1 MIFLSKRCFF
11 ISVVSL
17 SLGVFLVMESVKQK
31 IDQLRQALERL
42 NYNYYVLNAPLAEDR
57 EYDRMMDELLKLEAE
72 HPELD
77 DPNSPTHRVGSD
89 LTKEFRQVAHRFPM
103 MSLANTYSEDEVGEF
118 VNRIYKEEG
127 LEEGAEIDLCC
138 ELKFDGTAI
147 SLTYE
152 KGRFVRAITRGDG
165 TVGDDVST
173 NVRTIRS
180 IPMNLRGEGWPDS
193 MEVRGEIYMPH
204 SSFERLNAERIDI
217 GEEPFANP
225 RNAAAGT
232 LKQQNSAVV
241 ASRGLDCVLYAIQ
254 SDETPFVSHYESLQK
269 LKSWGFKTS
278 DAAKLC
284 RNTAEV
290 MDFIHRW
297 DTERHKLPYETDGVV
312 IKVDSTKLQRDLG
325 ATAKAPRWAV
335 AFKFKAEQA
344 ETRLLSVDFQ
354 VGRTGAITPV
364 ANLGPV
370 QLAGTTVKRASMHN
384 AEQIALLDIRL
395 GDMVLVEKGGEII
408 PKIVGVD
415 ESKRPADSEPFR
427 YITHCPECGTELVK
441 EEGEAKHYCPNAV
454 GCPPQ
459 IVGRIIHYISRK
471 AMQIE
476 GLGDE
481 TVQLLYHHELVTD
494 VASLYDLKVEQLVP
508 LERLGQ
514 KSAENII
521 HSIEKSLQIPYSRVL
536 FAIGIR
542 YVGETTAKKL
552 AAAIPSVDRLMR
564 STREELLEVE
574 EVGGKI
580 ADSILAYFQDE
591 RNVRIIERLRSAG
604 VQFEAV
610 VEEKLSEHLAGKK
623 IVISGTFERHSRP
636 ELKELI
642 ERHSGANQSSVS
654 KTTDYLLAGA
664 GIGPKKLET
673 ARKLGVQIISE
684 ADFEQLIAGNEPSP
698 EANDDPEALEIKQGS
713 LF

>member
-1 MIFLSKRCFF
+1 MRLHETECHS
-11 ISVVSL
+11 
-17 SLGVFLVMESVKQK
+17 MNDVKQK
-31 IDQLRQALERL
+31 IDHLRRVLDRL
-42 NYNYYVLNAPLAEDR
+42 NYNYYVLNAPSAEDR
-57 EYDRMMDELLKLEAE
+57 EYDRLMAELTALEAE
-72 HPELD
+72 HPEFA

-89 LTKEFRQVAHRFPM
+89 LTKEFEQVRHRYPM
-103 MSLANTYSEDEVGEF
+103 LSLANTYSEEEVQEF
-118 VNRIYKEEG
+118 VARIEKETDG
-127 LEEGAEIDLCC
+127 PVPYCC

-152 KGRFVRAITRGDG
+152 KGRFVRAVTRGDG
-165 TVGDDVST
+165 TVGDDVSA

-180 IPMNLRGEGWPDS
+180 IPMNLMGEGWPEY

-204 SSFERLNAERIDI
+204 ESFERLNAERADI

-241 ASRGLDCVLYAIQ
+241 AQRGLDAVLYAVQ
-254 SDETPFVSHYESLQK
+254 ADVPVSPSHYETLHL
-269 LKSWGFKTS
+269 LKGWGFKTS
-278 DAAKLC
+278 SAIKLC
-284 RNTAEV
+284 HSVDEI
-290 MDFIHRW
+290 MEYIHYW
-297 DTERHKLPYETDGVV
+297 DAERHKLPYETDGAV

-335 AFKFKAEQA
+335 AYKFKAEQA
-344 ETRLLSVDFQ
+344 ATRLLSVDFQ

-364 ANLGPV
+364 ANLAPV
-370 QLAGTTVKRASMHN
+370 RLAGTTVKRASLHN
-384 AEQIALLDIRL
+384 AEQIELLDIRV

-415 ESKRPADSEPFR
+415 FTQRPADSIPFQ
-427 YITHCPECGTELVK
+427 YISFCPECDTKLVK
-441 EEGEAKHYCPNAV
+441 EEGEAKHYCPNAT

-459 IVGRIIHYISRK
+459 IVGRIVHYISRK
-471 AMQIE
+471 AMNIE

-481 TVQLLYHHELVTD
+481 TVQLLYENGLLGD
-494 VASLYDLKVEQLVP
+494 IANLYDLEVEHLVP

-521 HSIEKSLQIPYSRVL
+521 NSIAKSLEVPYSRVL

-552 AAAIPSVDRLMR
+552 AAAIPSIDALMAA
-564 STREELLEVE
+564 SREELVEVE

-580 ADSILAYFQDE
+580 ADSIIDYFADP
-591 RNVRIIERLRSAG
+591 RNVEIIDRLRRAG
-604 VQFEAV
+604 VQLEAV
-610 VEEKLSEHLAGKK
+610 QREKLSDSLAGKK
-623 IVISGTFERHSRP
+623 IVISGTFEHHSRP
-636 ELKELI
+636 ELKDLI
-642 ERHSGANQSSVS
+642 ELHGGSNQSSVS
-654 KTTDYLLAGA
+654 KATDYLLAGA

-673 ARKLGVQIISE
+673 ATKLGVKIISE
-684 ADFEQLIAGNEPSP
+684 DEFMEMIGGRVLKNQQPT
-698 EANDDPEALEIKQGS
+698 

>member
-1 MIFLSKRCFF
+1 
-11 ISVVSL
+11 
-17 SLGVFLVMESVKQK
+17 MEDTKQK
-31 IDQLRQALERL
+31 IDRLRRVIDRL
-42 NYNYYVLNAPLAEDR
+42 NYDYYVRNAPAAEDR
-57 EYDRMMDELLKLEAE
+57 EYDRMMAELAALEAA
-72 HPELD
+72 HPEFD

-89 LTKEFRQVAHRFPM
+89 LTREFQQVAHRYPM
-103 MSLANTYSEDEVGEF
+103 LSLANTYSEEEVRDFIARVDRETAAPTA
-118 VNRIYKEEG
+118 Y
-127 LEEGAEIDLCC
+127 CC

-152 KGRFVRAITRGDG
+152 DGRFVRAVTRGDG
-165 TVGDDVST
+165 TQGDDVSA

-180 IPMNLRGEGWPDS
+180 IPMSLQGDGWPAH

-204 SSFERLNAERIDI
+204 ESFERLNAERADI

-241 ASRGLDCVLYAIQ
+241 ARRGLDAVLYAVQ
-254 SDETPFVSHYESLQK
+254 ADASVAPSHYETLQK
-269 LKSWGFKTS
+269 LREWGFKTS
-278 DAAKLC
+278 SAVQLC
-284 RNTAEV
+284 RSAEEI
-290 MDFIHRW
+290 MAYIRHW
-297 DTERHKLPYETDGVV
+297 DTARHDLPYETDGAV
-312 IKVDSTKLQRDLG
+312 IKVDSTRLQRDLG

-335 AFKFKAEQA
+335 AYKFKAEQA
-344 ETRLLSVDFQ
+344 VTRLVSVDFQ

-364 ANLGPV
+364 ANLEPV
-370 QLAGTTVKRASMHN
+370 RLAGTTVRRASLHN
-384 AEQIALLDIRL
+384 AEQIELLDIRV
-395 GDMVLVEKGGEII
+395 GDAVRVEKGGEII

-415 ESKRPADSEPFR
+415 LAQRPAESVPFQ
-427 YITHCPECGTELVK
+427 YITHCPECGTPLVR
-441 EEGEAKHYCPNAV
+441 EADEAKHYCPNAT

-459 IVGRIIHYISRK
+459 IVGRIVHYISRK
-471 AMQIE
+471 AMNIE

-481 TVQLLYHHELVTD
+481 TVQLLYENGLLGD
-494 VASLYDLKVEQLVP
+494 IANLYDLDVEHLVP

-521 HSIEKSLQIPYSRVL
+521 NSIAKSLEVPYARVL

-552 AAAIPSVDRLMR
+552 AAAIPSIDALMTA
-564 STREELLEVE
+564 SREELLEVE

-580 ADSILAYFQDE
+580 ADSIVAYFADR
-591 RNVRIIERLRSAG
+591 RNIEMIDRLRRAG
-604 VQFEAV
+604 VQLQAV
-610 VEEKLSEHLAGKK
+610 ERTKLSEALAGKK
-623 IVISGTFERHSRP
+623 IVISGTFDRHSRP

-642 ERHSGANQSSVS
+642 ELHGGTNQSSVS
-654 KTTDYLLAGA
+654 KATDYLLAGS

-673 ARKLGVQIISE
+673 ATKLGVRILSE
-684 ADFEQLIAGNEPSP
+684 EEFMEMIGEGMLKIQ
-698 EANDDPEALEIKQGS
+698 QTT

>member
-1 MIFLSKRCFF
+1 MN
-11 ISVVSL
+11 
-17 SLGVFLVMESVKQK
+17 EVKQK
-31 IDQLRQALERL
+31 IDQLRRVIDRL
-42 NYNYYVLNAPLAEDR
+42 NYNYYVLNVPSAEDR
-57 EYDRMMDELLKLEAE
+57 EYDRLMAELTALETE
-72 HPELD
+72 HPEFADL
-77 DPNSPTHRVGSD
+77 NSPTQRVGSD
-89 LTKEFRQVAHRFPM
+89 LTKEFKQVRHSYPM
-103 MSLANTYSEDEVGEF
+103 LSLANTYSEEEVQEF
-118 VNRIYKEEG
+118 AARIEKETD
-127 LEEGAEIDLCC
+127 APVAFCC

-152 KGRFVRAITRGDG
+152 NGRFVRAVTRGDG
-165 TVGDDVST
+165 TVGDDVSA

-180 IPMNLRGEGWPDS
+180 IPMNLMGEGWPEH

-204 SSFERLNAERIDI
+204 ESFERLNAERADI

-241 ASRGLDCVLYAIQ
+241 AQRGLDAVFYAVQ
-254 SDETPFVSHYESLQK
+254 SDAPVSPSHYGTLQL

-278 DAAKLC
+278 SAVKLC
-284 RNTAEV
+284 RSVGEI
-290 MDFIHRW
+290 MEYIHFW
-297 DTERHKLPYETDGVV
+297 DSERHKLPYETDGAV
-312 IKVDSTKLQRDLG
+312 IKVESTRLQRDLG

-335 AFKFKAEQA
+335 AYKFKAEQA
-344 ETRLLSVDFQ
+344 ATRLVSVDFQ

-364 ANLGPV
+364 ANLEPV
-370 QLAGTTVKRASMHN
+370 RLAGTTVKRASLHN
-384 AEQIALLDIRL
+384 AEQIELLDIRV

-415 ESKRPADSEPFR
+415 FAKRPADSVPFR

-441 EEGEAKHYCPNAV
+441 EPDEAKHYCPNAT
-454 GCPPQ
+454 GCSPQ
-459 IVGRIIHYISRK
+459 IVGRIVHYISRK
-471 AMQIE
+471 AMNIE

-481 TVQLLYHHELVTD
+481 TVQLLYENGLLGD
-494 VASLYDLKVEQLVP
+494 IANLYDLKVEHLVP

-521 HSIEKSLQIPYSRVL
+521 NSIARSLEVPYARVL

-542 YVGETTAKKL
+542 YVGETTARKL
-552 AAAIPSVDRLMR
+552 AAAIPSIDALMSASREQLVD
-564 STREELLEVE
+564 VE

-580 ADSILAYFQDE
+580 ADSIIAYFADP
-591 RNVRIIERLRSAG
+591 RNVEIINRLRQAG
-604 VQFEAV
+604 VQLEAV
-610 VEEKLSEHLAGKK
+610 QAEKLSETLAGKK

-642 ERHSGANQSSVS
+642 ELHSGTNQSSVS

-673 ARKLGVQIISE
+673 ANKLGVRIISE
-684 ADFEQLIAGNEPSP
+684 DDFMRMVGGGNVEYDAEKLKIQQPT
-698 EANDDPEALEIKQGS
+698 

>member
-1 MIFLSKRCFF
+1 MTELLFTFGSRQRPHETECLS
-11 ISVVSL
+11 
-17 SLGVFLVMESVKQK
+17 MNDVKQK
-31 IDQLRQALERL
+31 IDHLRRVIDRL
-42 NYNYYVLNAPLAEDR
+42 NYNYYVLNAPSAEDR
-57 EYDRMMDELLKLEAE
+57 EYDRMMAELTALEAQF
-72 HPELD
+72 PEFA

-89 LTKEFRQVAHRFPM
+89 LTKEFEQVRHRYPM
-103 MSLANTYSEDEVGEF
+103 LSLANTYSEEEVQEF
-118 VNRIYKEEG
+118 VARIDKESESPV
-127 LEEGAEIDLCC
+127 AYCC

-152 KGRFVRAITRGDG
+152 NGRFVRAVTRGDG
-165 TVGDDVST
+165 TVGDDVSA

-180 IPMNLRGEGWPDS
+180 IPMNLMGEGWPKT

-204 SSFERLNAERIDI
+204 ESFERLNAERADI

-241 ASRGLDCVLYAIQ
+241 AQRGLDAVLYAVQ
-254 SDETPFVSHYESLQK
+254 SDVPVSASHYQTLQL
-269 LKSWGFKTS
+269 LKEWGFKTS
-278 DAAKLC
+278 SAVKLC
-284 RNTAEV
+284 LSVDEI
-290 MDFIHRW
+290 MDYIHYW
-297 DTERHKLPYETDGVV
+297 DTERHKLPYETDGAV

-335 AFKFKAEQA
+335 AYKFKAEQA
-344 ETRLLSVDFQ
+344 ATRLMSVDFQ

-364 ANLGPV
+364 ANLDPV
-370 QLAGTTVKRASMHN
+370 RLAGTTVKRASLHN
-384 AEQIALLDIRL
+384 AEQIELLDIRV
-395 GDMVLVEKGGEII
+395 GDTVLVEKGGEII

-415 ESKRPADSEPFR
+415 FSLRPEESIPFQ
-427 YITHCPECGTELVK
+427 YITHCPECGTKLVK
-441 EEGEAKHYCPNAV
+441 EEGEAKHYCPNAT

-459 IVGRIIHYISRK
+459 IVGRIVHYISRK
-471 AMQIE
+471 AMNIE

-481 TVQLLYHHELVTD
+481 TVQLLYENGLLGD
-494 VASLYDLKVEQLVP
+494 IANLYDLEVEHLVP

-514 KSAENII
+514 KSADNII
-521 HSIEKSLQIPYSRVL
+521 KSIAKSLEVPYSRVL

-552 AAAIPSVDRLMR
+552 AAAIPSIDALMYA
-564 STREELLEVE
+564 SREELVEVE

-580 ADSILAYFQDE
+580 ADSILAYFADP
-591 RNVRIIERLRSAG
+591 RNVEIVDRLRRAG
-604 VQFEAV
+604 VQLEAV
-610 VEEKLSEHLAGKK
+610 QTEKLSASLEGKR
-623 IVISGTFERHSRP
+623 IVISGTFEHHSRP

-642 ERHSGANQSSVS
+642 ELHSGTNQSSVS

-673 ARKLGVQIISE
+673 ATKLGVKIISE
-684 ADFEQLIAGNEPSP
+684 DDFMQMLDGKSVEKGNEMLKIQQST
-698 EANDDPEALEIKQGS
+698 

>member
-1 MIFLSKRCFF
+1 MRLHETECRS
-11 ISVVSL
+11 
-17 SLGVFLVMESVKQK
+17 MNDVKQK
-31 IDQLRQALERL
+31 IDHLRRVIDRL
-42 NYNYYVLNAPLAEDR
+42 NYNYYVLNAPSAEDR
-57 EYDRMMDELLKLEAE
+57 EYDRLMAELTALEAE
-72 HPELD
+72 HPEFD

-89 LTKEFRQVAHRFPM
+89 LTKEFEQVRHRYPM
-103 MSLANTYSEDEVGEF
+103 LSLANTYSAEEVQEFAARIEKETQGEPMA
-118 VNRIYKEEG
+118 Y
-127 LEEGAEIDLCC
+127 CC

-152 KGRFVRAITRGDG
+152 NGRFMRAVTRGDG
-165 TVGDDVST
+165 TVGDDVSA

-180 IPMNLRGEGWPDS
+180 IPMNLMGEGWPEY

-204 SSFERLNAERIDI
+204 ESFERLNAERADI

-241 ASRGLDCVLYAIQ
+241 AQRGLDAVLYAVQ
-254 SDETPFVSHYESLQK
+254 TDAPVSPSHYETLQM
-269 LKSWGFKTS
+269 LKEWGFKTS
-278 DAAKLC
+278 SAVKLC
-284 RNTAEV
+284 HSVGEIMEYIRY
-290 MDFIHRW
+290 W
-297 DTERHKLPYETDGVV
+297 DTERHKLPYETDGAV
-312 IKVDSTKLQRDLG
+312 IKVDSTKSQRDLG

-335 AFKFKAEQA
+335 AYKFKAEQA

-364 ANLGPV
+364 ANLAPV
-370 QLAGTTVKRASMHN
+370 RLAGTTVKRASLHN
-384 AEQIALLDIRL
+384 AEQIELLDIQV

-415 ESKRPADSEPFR
+415 FTQRPADSAPFE
-427 YITHCPECGTELVK
+427 YITHCPECGTKLVK
-441 EEGEAKHYCPNAV
+441 EEGEAKHYCPNAT

-459 IVGRIIHYISRK
+459 IVGRIVHYISRK
-471 AMQIE
+471 AMNIE

-481 TVQLLYHHELVTD
+481 TVQLLYENGLLGD
-494 VASLYDLKVEQLVP
+494 IANLYDLEAEHLVP

-521 HSIEKSLQIPYSRVL
+521 SSIAKSLEVPYSRVL

-552 AAAIPSVDRLMR
+552 AAAIPSIDALMAAL
-564 STREELLEVE
+564 REELVEVE

-580 ADSILAYFQDE
+580 ADSILDYFADS
-591 RNVRIIERLRSAG
+591 RNVEIIDRLRRAG
-604 VQFEAV
+604 VQLEAV
-610 VEEKLSEHLAGKK
+610 QREKLSDSLAGKR

-642 ERHSGANQSSVS
+642 ELHGGTNQSSVS

-673 ARKLGVQIISE
+673 AQKLGVRIISE
-684 ADFEQLIAGNEPSP
+684 DDFTEMIGSGMLKNQQL
-698 EANDDPEALEIKQGS
+698 AL
-713 LF
+713 F

>member
-1 MIFLSKRCFF
+1 
-11 ISVVSL
+11 
-17 SLGVFLVMESVKQK
+17 MEDTKQK
-31 IDQLRQALERL
+31 IDRLRRVIDRL
-42 NYNYYVLNAPLAEDR
+42 NYDYYVRNAPAAEDR
-57 EYDRMMDELLKLEAE
+57 EYDRMMAELAALEAV
-72 HPELD
+72 HPEFD

-89 LTKEFRQVAHRFPM
+89 LTREFQQVAHRYPM
-103 MSLANTYSEDEVGEF
+103 LSLANTYSEEEVRDF
-118 VNRIYKEEG
+118 IARVDKET
-127 LEEGAEIDLCC
+127 AAPTAYCC

-152 KGRFVRAITRGDG
+152 DGRFVRAVTRGDG
-165 TVGDDVST
+165 TQGDDVSA

-180 IPMNLRGEGWPDS
+180 IPMSLQGDGWPAH

-204 SSFERLNAERIDI
+204 ESFGRLNAERADI

-241 ASRGLDCVLYAIQ
+241 ARRGLDAVLYAVQ
-254 SDETPFVSHYESLQK
+254 ADASVAPSHYETLQK
-269 LKSWGFKTS
+269 LREWGFKTS
-278 DAAKLC
+278 SAVQLC
-284 RNTAEV
+284 RSAEEI
-290 MDFIHRW
+290 MAYIRHW
-297 DTERHKLPYETDGVV
+297 DTARHDLPYETDGAV
-312 IKVDSTKLQRDLG
+312 IKVDSTRLQRDLG

-335 AFKFKAEQA
+335 AYKFKAEQA
-344 ETRLLSVDFQ
+344 VTRLVSVDFQ

-364 ANLGPV
+364 ANLEPV
-370 QLAGTTVKRASMHN
+370 RLAGTTVKRASLHN
-384 AEQIALLDIRL
+384 AEQIELLDIRV
-395 GDMVLVEKGGEII
+395 GDAVRVEKGGEII

-415 ESKRPADSEPFR
+415 LAQRPAESVPFQ
-427 YITHCPECGTELVK
+427 YITHCPECGTPLVR
-441 EEGEAKHYCPNAV
+441 EADEAKHYCPNAT

-459 IVGRIIHYISRK
+459 IVGRIVHYISRK
-471 AMQIE
+471 AMNIE

-481 TVQLLYHHELVTD
+481 TVQLLYENGLLGD
-494 VASLYDLKVEQLVP
+494 IANLYDLDVEHLVP

-521 HSIEKSLQIPYSRVL
+521 NSIAKSLEVPYARVL

-552 AAAIPSVDRLMR
+552 AAAIPSIDALMTA
-564 STREELLEVE
+564 SREELLEVE

-580 ADSILAYFQDE
+580 ADSIVAYFADR
-591 RNVRIIERLRSAG
+591 RNIEMIDRLRRAG
-604 VQFEAV
+604 VQLQAV
-610 VEEKLSEHLAGKK
+610 ERTKLSEALAGKK
-623 IVISGTFERHSRP
+623 IVISGTFDLHSRP

-642 ERHSGANQSSVS
+642 ELHGGTNQSSVS
-654 KTTDYLLAGA
+654 KATDYLLAGS

-673 ARKLGVQIISE
+673 ATKLGVRILSE
-684 ADFEQLIAGNEPSP
+684 EEFMEMIGEGMLKIQ
-698 EANDDPEALEIKQGS
+698 QTT

>member
-1 MIFLSKRCFF
+1 MN
-11 ISVVSL
+11 
-17 SLGVFLVMESVKQK
+17 EVKQK
-31 IDQLRQALERL
+31 IDHLRRVLDRL
-42 NYNYYVLNAPLAEDR
+42 NYNYYVLNAPSAEDR
-57 EYDRMMDELLKLEAE
+57 EYDRLMAELTALEAA
-72 HPELD
+72 HPEFD
-77 DPNSPTHRVGSD
+77 DPNSPTRRVGSD
-89 LTKEFRQVAHRFPM
+89 LTKEFQQVAHRYPM
-103 MSLANTYSEDEVGEF
+103 LSLGNTYSEEEVREF
-118 VNRIYKEEG
+118 VARIDKEGE
-127 LEEGAEIDLCC
+127 ASATTAYCC

-152 KGRFVRAITRGDG
+152 NGRFVRAVTRGDG
-165 TVGDDVST
+165 SVGDDVSA

-180 IPMNLRGEGWPDS
+180 IPMSLQGEGWPEH

-204 SSFERLNAERIDI
+204 ESFDRLNAERADI

-241 ASRGLDCVLYAIQ
+241 AQRGLDAVLYAVQ
-254 SDETPFVSHYESLQK
+254 SDELVAASHYETLQR
-269 LKSWGFKTS
+269 LRAWGFKTS
-278 DAAKLC
+278 SAVRRC
-284 RNTAEV
+284 RSVDEI
-290 MDFIHRW
+290 MEYIRYW
-297 DTERHKLPYETDGVV
+297 DTARHELPYETDGAV
-312 IKVDSTKLQRDLG
+312 IKVDSVRLQRDLG

-335 AFKFKAEQA
+335 AYKFKAEQA
-344 ETRLLSVDFQ
+344 ATRLVSVDFQ

-364 ANLGPV
+364 ANLEPV
-370 QLAGTTVKRASMHN
+370 RLAGTTVKRASLHN
-384 AEQIALLDIRL
+384 AEQIELLDIRI
-395 GDMVLVEKGGEII
+395 GDTVRVEKGGEII

-415 ESKRPADSEPFR
+415 RDRRPVESVPFQ

-441 EEGEAKHYCPNAV
+441 EPDEAKHYCPNAT

-459 IVGRIIHYISRK
+459 IVGRIVHYISRK
-471 AMQIE
+471 AMNIE

-481 TVQLLYHHELVTD
+481 TVQLLYNNGLLGD
-494 VASLYDLKVEQLVP
+494 LANLYDLEVEHLVP

-521 HSIEKSLQIPYSRVL
+521 HSIAKSLEVPYARVL

-552 AAAIPSVDRLMR
+552 AAAIPSIDTLMAA
-564 STREELLEVE
+564 SREELLEVE

-580 ADSILAYFQDE
+580 ADSILAYFADA
-591 RNVRIIERLRSAG
+591 RNVAMIDRLRRAG

-610 VEEKLSEHLAGKK
+610 QAERLSDALVGKK
-623 IVISGTFERHSRP
+623 IVISGTFDRHSRP

-642 ERHSGANQSSVS
+642 ELHGGTNQSSVS

-673 ARKLGVQIISE
+673 AQKLGVRIISE
-684 ADFEQLIAGNEPSP
+684 DEFAEMIGGDGAGN
-698 EANDDPEALEIKQGS
+698 DRKVLEIQQPT